1 MNGRP
6 WLNQYDAGVPH
17 TLMPYPQRTLL
28 DVMDETTRLWP
39 EHTSFI
45 FKGARISHRQLDRQS
60 TALAAALVQLGVQK
74 GDRVVLLLPNC
85 PQAVISQV
93 AAWKA
98 GAIVAPLNPMYTQNE
113 LEGALQRC
121 GAETA
126 VVLTPFYAKLKAVQ
140 PRTAV
145 RRIIATNIKEYL
157 PPHLR
162 VLFTLL
168 KEKKGGH
175 RVRLQ
180 AGDLWLGG
188 LLRQYAQAPRP
199 NVRVAP
205 ADPALL
211 LCTGGTTGTPK
222 GAIATHQ
229 SLLMAG
235 MQLHAW
241 ASPVLSEWQEIGVLA
256 MPLFHLM
263 GNVGVLVP
271 GIIGHYT
278 GALIPDP
285 RDTNDILATIRK
297 LHPTILQGVPTLFND
312 LLNHPDVQAGKV
324 DLRSLKLCVSGGAPL
339 LAETKKRFEAL
350 TRGRIIEGYALTES
364 MMGAVL
370 QPVHGAYKEGSV
382 GVPLPDVELRITDA
396 DNGDRDLPAGEVGE
410 ILLRA
415 PQMMAGYWQRPAE
428 TADALRGGWLHTGDL
443 GYMDPDGYLF
453 IVERKKDVIK
463 ASGFQVWPREVEEVL
478 ASHPAVAEV
487 GVAGVPDAC
496 HGEIVKAWVVLRTG
510 QQATADEIRA
520 HCRQKLAAYK
530 VPKQVEFRT
539 DLPKS
544 LVGKVLRHALVA
556 EQANSAEQA
565 PAATGTA
572 GATAALGVQALVTTQ
587 HVA

>member
-6 WLNQYDAGVPH
+6 WLKHYDAGVPH
-17 TLMPYPQRTLL
+17 TLRPYPQRTLL
-28 DVMDETTRLWP
+28 DVMDDTTRLKP

-45 FKGARISHRQLDRQS
+45 FKGRCISHAELDRHS
-60 TALAAALVQLGVQK
+60 TALAAALVELGVRK

-98 GAIVAPLNPMYTQNE
+98 GAIVAPLNPMYTERE
-113 LEGALQRC
+113 LECALQRC

-140 PRTAV
+140 PCTAL

-168 KEKKGGH
+168 REKKGGH
-175 RVRLQ
+175 RIHLQ
-180 AGDLWLGG
+180 PGDLWWSD
-188 LLRQYAQAPRP
+188 LLRQYAQVPRP
-199 NVRVAP
+199 NVQVKP

-222 GAIATHQ
+222 GALATHH
-229 SLLMAG
+229 SLLIAG

-241 ASPVLSEWQEIGVLA
+241 VSGVLTEWQEIGVLA

-271 GIIGHYT
+271 GMIGHYT
-278 GALIPDP
+278 GVLIPDP
-285 RDTNDILATIRK
+285 RDTNDLLATIRK
-297 LHPTILQGVPTLFND
+297 LRPTILQSVPTLLIS
-312 LLNHPDVQAGKV
+312 LLSHPDVQAGKV
-324 DLRSLKLCVSGGAPL
+324 DLSSLKLCVSGGAPL
-339 LAETKKRFEAL
+339 LTVTKKRFENL
-350 TRGRIIEGYALTES
+350 TGGRIIEGYALTES

-370 QPVHGAYKEGSV
+370 QPVHGPYKEGSV
-382 GVPLPDVELRITDA
+382 GVPLPDVDVRIADTDDGGA
-396 DNGDRDLPAGEVGE
+396 DLPPGEVGE

-415 PQMMAGYWQRPAE
+415 PQMMASYWQSPSE
-428 TADALRGGWLHTGDL
+428 TADAIRGGWLHTGDL
-443 GYMDPDGYLF
+443 GYMDGDGYLF

-463 ASGFQVWPREVEEVL
+463 ASGFQVWPREVEEVV
-478 ASHPAVAEV
+478 ASHPAVSEV

-496 HGEIVKAWVVLRTG
+496 HGEMVKAWVVLRSG
-510 QQATADEIRA
+510 QQATEDEIRA
-520 HCRQKLAAYK
+520 YCRLRLAAYK
-530 VPKQVEFRT
+530 VPRQVEFRAE
-539 DLPKS
+539 LPKS

-556 EQANSAEQA
+556 EEASSSEQRSAASAASATLETRPLVSAEQ
-565 PAATGTA
+565 
-572 GATAALGVQALVTTQ
+572 
-587 HVA
+587 VA

>member
-1 MNGRP
+1 MNGQP
-6 WLNQYDAGVPH
+6 WLKHYDAGVPH

-28 DVMDETTRLWP
+28 DVMDETTRLKP

-45 FKGARISHRQLDRQS
+45 FKGRRIAHAGLDRDS
-60 TALAAALVQLGVQK
+60 TALAAALARLGVKK

-85 PQAVISQV
+85 PQAVISQI
-93 AAWKA
+93 AAWKV
-98 GAIVAPLNPMYTQNE
+98 GAIVAPLNPMYTECE

-126 VVLTPFYAKLKAVQ
+126 VVLSPFYAKLKAVQ
-140 PRTAV
+140 PRTPL
-145 RRIIATNIKEYL
+145 RRIIATNVKEYL
-157 PPHLR
+157 PAHLR
-162 VLFTLL
+162 LLFTLL

-175 RVRLQ
+175 RIHLQ
-180 AGDLWLGG
+180 PGDLWLSD
-188 LLRQYAQAPRP
+188 LLRQHARSPRP
-199 NVRVAP
+199 NVRVEP
-205 ADPALL
+205 TDPALL

-222 GAIATHQ
+222 GALGTHQ

-241 ASPVLSEWQEIGVLA
+241 VGGVLDEWQETGVLA

-271 GIIGHYT
+271 GMIGHYT
-278 GALIPDP
+278 GVLIPDP
-285 RDTNDILATIRK
+285 RDTDDILATIRK
-297 LHPTILQGVPTLFND
+297 LHPTILQGVPTLFCG

-350 TRGRIIEGYALTES
+350 TGGRIIEGYALTES

-370 QPVHGAYKEGSV
+370 QPVNGPYKEGSV
-382 GVPLPDVELRITDA
+382 GVPLPDVDLRIVDT
-396 DNGDRDLPAGEVGE
+396 DNGGGDLPAGEIGE

-428 TADALRGGWLHTGDL
+428 TAETLRDGWLHTGDL
-443 GYMDPDGYLF
+443 GYMDEDGYLF
-453 IVERKKDVIK
+453 IVERLKDVIK

-487 GVAGVPDAC
+487 GVAGVPDPC
-496 HGEIVKAWVVLRTG
+496 HGEAVKAWVVLRAG
-510 QQATADEIRA
+510 QRATADELRA
-520 HCRQKLAAYK
+520 HCRRRLAPYK
-530 VPKQVEFRT
+530 VPRQVEFRAE
-539 DLPKS
+539 LPRS

-556 EQANSAEQA
+556 EERNTARSTASAAPEA
-565 PAATGTA
+565 PATGEA
-572 GATAALGVQALVTTQ
+572 RPLVTARQVT
-587 HVA
+587 

>member
-1 MNGRP
+1 
-6 WLNQYDAGVPH
+6 
-17 TLMPYPQRTLL
+17 
-28 DVMDETTRLWP
+28 MDETTRLKP

-45 FKGARISHRQLDRQS
+45 FKGARLSHRQLDRQS
-60 TALAAALVQLGVQK
+60 TALAAALIELGVKK
-74 GDRVVLLLPNC
+74 GDRVVVLLPNC

-93 AAWKA
+93 AAWKV
-98 GAIVAPLNPMYTQNE
+98 GAIVAPLNPMYTESE

-140 PRTAV
+140 PRTAL
-145 RRIIATNIKEYL
+145 RRVIATNIKEYL

-175 RVRLQ
+175 RVHLQ
-180 AGDLWLGG
+180 AGDLSWSD
-188 LLRQYAQAPRP
+188 LLRQHARAPRP
-199 NVRVAP
+199 AVRVEP
-205 ADPALL
+205 TDPALL

-241 ASPVLSEWQEIGVLA
+241 VSPVLSEWHEVGVVA

-271 GIIGHYT
+271 GMIGHYT
-278 GALIPDP
+278 GVLVPDP
-285 RDTNDILATIRK
+285 RDTNDLLATIRK
-297 LHPTILQGVPTLFND
+297 LRPTILQGVPTLLIS

-350 TRGRIIEGYALTES
+350 TGGRIIEGYALTES

-370 QPVHGAYKEGSV
+370 QPVHGPYKEGSV
-382 GVPLPDVELRITDA
+382 GVPLPDVEVRIADT
-396 DNGDRDLPAGEVGE
+396 DNGGGDLSSGEVGE

-415 PQMMAGYWQRPAE
+415 PQMMARYWQRPAE
-428 TADALRGGWLHTGDL
+428 TADAIRDGWLHTGDL
-443 GYMDPDGYLF
+443 GYMDQDGYLF

-496 HGEIVKAWVVLRTG
+496 HGETVKAWVVLRAG
-510 QQATADEIRA
+510 QRATADEIRA
-520 HCRQKLAAYK
+520 HCRQKLAPYK
-530 VPKQVEFRT
+530 VPKQVEFRA

-556 EQANSAEQA
+556 EQSGTPEQKSTA
-565 PAATGTA
+565 IAASETST
-572 GATAALGVQALVTTQ
+572 LGVRPLVTAQQT
-587 HVA
+587 A

>member
-6 WLNQYDAGVPH
+6 WLKHYDAGVPH

-28 DVMDETTRLWP
+28 EVMDETTRLKP

-60 TALAAALVQLGVQK
+60 TALAAALVRLGVKK

-98 GAIVAPLNPMYTQNE
+98 GAIVVPLNPMYTERE

-140 PRTAV
+140 PRTAL
-145 RRIIATNIKEYL
+145 RRVIATNIKEYL

-180 AGDLWLGG
+180 TGDLWWSD
-188 LLRQYAQAPRP
+188 LLRQHARAPRP
-199 NVRVAP
+199 AVRVEP

-222 GAIATHQ
+222 SAIATHQ

-241 ASPVLSEWQEIGVLA
+241 VSPVLNEWHEVGILA

-271 GIIGHYT
+271 GMIGHYT
-278 GALIPDP
+278 GVLIPDP
-285 RDTNDILATIRK
+285 RDTNDLLATIRR
-297 LHPTILQGVPTLFND
+297 LRPTILQSVPTLLIS
-312 LLNHPDVQAGKV
+312 LLSHPDVQAGQV
-324 DLRSLKLCVSGGAPL
+324 DLRSLKLCVCGGAPL
-339 LAETKKRFEAL
+339 LAVTKKRFETL
-350 TRGRIIEGYALTES
+350 TCGRIIEGYALTES

-370 QPVHGAYKEGSV
+370 QPVHGPYKEGSV
-382 GVPLPDVELRITDA
+382 GVPLPDVEVRIVDA
-396 DNGDRDLPAGEVGE
+396 DNGGGDLPPGQVGE
-410 ILLRA
+410 ILLHA
-415 PQMMAGYWQRPAE
+415 PQMMAGYWQSPAE
-428 TADALRGGWLHTGDL
+428 TAEAIRSGWLHTGDL
-443 GYMDPDGYLF
+443 GYMDEDGYLF

-463 ASGFQVWPREVEEVL
+463 ASGFQVWPREVEEVV

-487 GVAGVPDAC
+487 GVAGVSDVG
-496 HGEIVKAWVVLRTG
+496 HGETVKAWVVLRSG
-510 QQATADEIRA
+510 QRATADEIRA
-520 HCRQKLAAYK
+520 YCRLRLAAYK
-530 VPKQVEFRT
+530 VPRQVEFRT
-539 DLPKS
+539 ELPRS

-556 EQANSAEQA
+556 EQGSAGEQGSA
-565 PAATGTA
+565 AATR
-572 GATAALGVQALVTTQ
+572 GVRALVTAKQT
-587 HVA
+587 A